1 MKNPPSVQSVALT
14 AGLKFIIGKFGV
26 KTGYINIANMT
37 FLSDNVSE
45 LQERQKVSTMV
56 FDAV

>member
-1 MKNPPSVQSVALT
+1 
-14 AGLKFIIGKFGV
+14 
-26 KTGYINIANMT
+26 MT